1 MYAAIVLAGGEGRR
15 MGGAMKPL
23 LRINERTILSRVLE
37 AVGDAERIVVVGPP
51 ELAPELPHNA
61 VLTREDPPGGGPA
74 IATAA
79 GFRACRAE
87 KSEFWQETDEVAVV
101 GADLPFLTRHSLAT
115 LRQESGELALYG
127 DDEGR
132 WQSMVALWRAPAL
145 SRVLEGVPVK
155 MKDLLNGAAAVSVL
169 RWSGTGPPPWFD
181 CDTPQDLALAERLL

>member
-23 LRINERTILSRVLE
+23 LRINDRTIISRVLE
-37 AVGDAERIVVVGPP
+37 AVGDADRIVVVGPP
-51 ELAPELPHNA
+51 ELASELPRDA

-74 IATAA
+74 IAAAA
-79 GFRACRAE
+79 GFGMCKEA
-87 KSEFWQETDEVAVV
+87 DEVAVV
-101 GADLPFLTRHSLAT
+101 GADLPFLTRRALAT

-145 SRVLEGVPVK
+145 SRALERVPVR
-155 MKDLLNGAAAVSVL
+155 MKDLLSGAAEVSVL
-169 RWSGTGPPPWFD
+169 RWPETGPPPWFD